1 MAFSLRVFFLLCG
14 IGGVFG
20 VCPVG
25 WTLFEPNCYIY
36 QNVSKSFG
44 DAETACTALDPEAYL
59 VSISSD
65 AENTEVKDLITSTDP
80 WIGLNDTAT
89 EGTFVWTVP
98 PNYSLL
104 YVPEGLPE
112 IPDEVEDCV
121 YIKQTDGRWHA
132 ADCTMLK
139 PYVCKRPDPNPARQE

>member
-20 VCPVG
+20 ECPAN
-25 WTLFEPNCYIY
+25 WTEFEPNCYIY
-36 QNVSKSFG
+36 QNVPKSFEE
-44 DAETACTALDPEAYL
+44 AKTACTALDPAAYL
-59 VSISSD
+59 VSISID
-65 AENTEVKDLITSTDP
+65 EENTKVKDLITSADP
-80 WIGLNDTAT
+80 WIGLKYTAT
-89 EGTFVWTVP
+89 GGTFVWTVGSTTDP
-98 PNYSLL
+98 LLSFADELPN
-104 YVPEGLPE
+104 GK
-112 IPDEVEDCV
+112 EDCV